1 LHELYTHQQD
11 SNLITAEHT
20 EALLKQLQRALQ
32 ALPLTPA
39 AAPPLQAASSS
50 HVSPASVTS
59 LPAAA
64 AEHLQLLSLYQ
75 DSHIAMNPSSSPLNP
90 NPAAGLQPFIVA
102 AGDVLSYLRY
112 KQSQALLPL
121 LRSFSRNGLQGVA
134 VLGSNPAVLRQ
145 EVQRLLQPASLQQWY
160 VEAARS
166 RVEAAAT
173 SAQQPS
179 TAFLVSLLATQ

>member
-1 LHELYTHQQD
+1 MHQQD

-32 ALPLTPA
+32 ALPPSSA
-39 AAPPLQAASSS
+39 AAQSALSSS
-50 HVSPASVTS
+50 VSTASVSS
-59 LPAAA
+59 LPASAA
-64 AEHLQLLSLYQ
+64 AEHLQLLSAYQ
-75 DSHIAMNPSSSPLNP
+75 NSHTVNPSSSSLTPS
-90 NPAAGLQPFIVA
+90 PAAGLQPFIIV

-121 LRSFSRNGLQGVA
+121 LRSFSSSGLEGVA

-145 EVQRLLQPASLQQWY
+145 EVQQLLQPASLQQWY

-166 RVEAAAT
+166 RVGPAAT
-173 SAQQPS
+173 PVQQPS
-179 TAFLVSLLATQ
+179 TAFSVSLLCYNNTLVQ